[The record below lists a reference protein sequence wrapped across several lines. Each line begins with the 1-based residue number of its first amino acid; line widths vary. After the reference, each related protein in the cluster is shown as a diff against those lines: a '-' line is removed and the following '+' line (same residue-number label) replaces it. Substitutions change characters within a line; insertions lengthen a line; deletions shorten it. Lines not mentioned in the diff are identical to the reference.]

1 MNKSKTMQS
10 NTMNHTH
17 SRFDGFIKSQL
28 FKQLNKLQNCYLEI
42 KDADGSYYFGDE
54 SSDLKASISVNSHEF
69 YRAIAFHGS
78 IGAAEQYIMN
88 NWNACNLTNLVR
100 VFVRNQDLLDDLEG
114 GSAWLKNSI
123 LKIAV
128 DKNSGKAYF
137 ATSKGIVAYNSD
149 VAVYGDTLTEVYA
162 YPNPSKK
169 ENDFITIDGRNGAHL
184 PKGTNIKILDTAGN
198 LVFETNIR
206 EGQESLGGKV
216 VWNKTNLAGRKVA
229 SGIYIVLL
237 IDNEKQKTSITKIAI
252 IN

>member
-1 MNKSKTMQS
+1 M
-10 NTMNHTH
+10 
-17 SRFDGFIKSQL
+17 
-28 FKQLNKLQNCYLEI
+28 
-42 KDADGSYYFGDE
+42 
-54 SSDLKASISVNSHEF
+54 
-69 YRAIAFHGS
+69 
-78 IGAAEQYIMN
+78 
-88 NWNACNLTNLVR
+88 
-100 VFVRNQDLLDDLEG
+100 
-114 GSAWLKNSI
+114 
-123 LKIAV
+123 

-169 ENDFITIDGRNGAHL
+169 ENEFITIDGRNGAHL

-237 IDNEKQKTSITKIAI
+237 IDNKKQKTSITKIAI